1 MKNAEFNNAVN
12 YSNALINLSSEMIKK
27 RISPNLCGMVLSEVC
42 GSTIEML
49 TNVVSEIDVD
59 DRTIEVLGD
68 GLEDADYQLPDAVAI
83 EYARRTREVAKLRVR
98 MQKACV
104 REVKAESFD
113 ELFGVLERVMF
124 PSEDVVMKDTL
135 AVSEMLLDLYGEW
148 REVDMGEFGRALN
161 VLLAVG
167 KFSTEAVA
175 DYLDEDDDECED
187 EEDGEDL
194 SDRAI
199 DLLAAFEGECESFLE
214 RYPDMEGCFD
224 VDEDDEDDED
234 EDDDDECDDEDD
246 ECDGD
251 CDHCDRGGLFD
262 FLRGL
267 FS

>member
-1 MKNAEFNNAVN
+1 MKNAEFKNATN
-12 YSNALINLSSEMIKK
+12 YVNALIDLCPGMIEK
-27 RISPNLCGMVLSEVC
+27 RISPNLCGMVLSEIC
-42 GSTIEML
+42 EPTIKML

-59 DRTIEVLGD
+59 GHTIEVLGD

-104 REVKAESFD
+104 HEVKVESFD
-113 ELFGVLERVMF
+113 ELFGVLGRVMS
-124 PSEDVVMKDTL
+124 PSEDVLMKDTL
-135 AVSEMLLDLYGEW
+135 TVSEMLLDLYRGW

-161 VLLAVG
+161 VLLSVG

-175 DYLDEDDDECED
+175 DYFDEDDDECED

-199 DLLAAFEGECESFLE
+199 DLLAAFEGECKSFLE

-224 VDEDDEDDED
+224 VDEDDDCDDED
-234 EDDDDECDDEDD
+234 EEDDECDD
-246 ECDGD
+246 D

-262 FLRGL
+262 FLRSL
-267 FS
+267 FSFCN